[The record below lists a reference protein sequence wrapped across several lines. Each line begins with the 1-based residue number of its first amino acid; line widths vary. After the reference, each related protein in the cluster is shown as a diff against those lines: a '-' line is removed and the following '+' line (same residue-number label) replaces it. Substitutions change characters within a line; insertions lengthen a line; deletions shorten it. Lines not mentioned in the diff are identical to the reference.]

1 MFSSLAPKETL
12 TFPFALRN
20 GRSNIRVLQGHLGGS
35 LTVPKISA
43 FYKNSLWQST
53 LEAATPLLM
62 ALLYKSLMP
71 SQILASHSFSR
82 ILVLCLKAI

>member
-1 MFSSLAPKETL
+1 MFGSLAPKEIL

-35 LTVPKISA
+35 LTAPKISA
-43 FYKNSLWQST
+43 LYKNFQWQST

-62 ALLYKSLMP
+62 APSHKSLMS

-82 ILVLCLKAI
+82 ILVLYLKAI

>member
-1 MFSSLAPKETL
+1 MFGRLALTEIL

-20 GRSNIRVLQGHLGGS
+20 GKSNIRVLQGHLSGS
-35 LTVPKISA
+35 LTALKISA
-43 FYKNSLWQST
+43 LCKNSQWQST

-62 ALLYKSLMP
+62 ALSHKSLMS

-82 ILVLCLKAI
+82 ILVLYLKAL